1 MRRSLGVVG
10 AVALLLAAAPLAD
23 AAPPRAGRF
32 IVVLED
38 SAASPAQVAAAH
50 AGRFHLDVTAVYGSA
65 IRGYAAK
72 VPGAA
77 LAALRA
83 DPRVASVSRDHPM
96 RIQAQ
101 ALPTGV
107 NRIEGDLSSTR
118 SGNGSGVVNAT
129 VAVIDTGIDVDHPEL
144 NVVGGK
150 NCSTGSTFD
159 DGNGHGTHV
168 AGTIGAR
175 DDAVGVVG
183 VAPGVRLFAV
193 RVLNNFGS
201 GTNSTV
207 LCGIDFVDSRS
218 PAKGGFIRVA
228 NMSIG
233 GPGGDD
239 GACGSINGDVVH
251 AAICRATA
259 DGVTFVAAAGNAHS
273 TFDDQIPAAYDEVL
287 TVTAVADMNGRPG
300 GGAVGT
306 CGGDVDDT
314 AADFSNFALAG
325 SADATHSVAGPGACI
340 RSTWKGGVYKWL
352 SGTSMATPH
361 VTGAVALCIA
371 TARCA
376 GLTPAQIAQKVRA
389 DAAARPVTYGFVGDP
404 SRPIAGPGGTTRF
417 YGHLLYAAGY

>member
-1 MRRSLGVVG
+1 MRRSLGLVG
-10 AVALLLAAAPLAD
+10 AVALLLAAAPQAD

-32 IVVLED
+32 IIVLED
-38 SAASPAQVAAAH
+38 TVASPAQVAAAH
-50 AGRFHLDVTAVYGSA
+50 AETFHLDVTAVYGSA
-65 IRGYAAK
+65 IRGYAAG

-83 DPRVASVSRDHPM
+83 DPRVASLSRDGPI

-107 NRIEGDLSSTR
+107 NRVEGDLSSTR
-118 SGNGSGVVNAT
+118 SGNGAGIVNAS
-129 VAVIDTGIDVDHPEL
+129 VAVIDSGIDLDHPDL
-144 NVVGGK
+144 NVVGGT
-150 NCSTGSTFD
+150 NCSSGSSFD

-175 DDAVGVVG
+175 DNGVGVVG
-183 VAPGVRLFAV
+183 VAPGVRLYAV

-218 PAKGGFIRVA
+218 PARGGTITVA

-233 GPGGDD
+233 GPGADD
-239 GACGSINGDVVH
+239 GACGSTDGDVVH
-251 AAICRATA
+251 AAICRTTA
-259 DGVTFVAAAGNAHS
+259 DGVTFVAAAGNAHR
-273 TFDDQIPAAYDEVL
+273 TFDNQIPAAYDEVI

-314 AADFSNFALAG
+314 AADFSNFAPSG
-325 SADATHSVAGPGACI
+325 STDAAHTVAAPGACI
-340 RSTWKGGVYKWL
+340 RSTWKGGVYKWR

-361 VTGAVALCIA
+361 VTGSVALCIA

-376 GLTPAQIAQKVRA
+376 GLTPAQIVLKVRA
-389 DAAARPVTYGFVGDP
+389 DAAARPASYGFVGDP
-404 SRPIAGPGGTTRF
+404 SRPIVDPGGNTRF
-417 YGHLLYAAGY
+417 YGHLLYTGGY

>member
-1 MRRSLGVVG
+1 MTPWPHRRRSL
-10 AVALLLAAAPLAD
+10 
-23 AAPPRAGRF
+23 RSTR
-32 IVVLED
+32 
-38 SAASPAQVAAAH
+38 
-50 AGRFHLDVTAVYGSA
+50 RKFHLDVTAVYGSA
-65 IRGYAAK
+65 LRGYAAR

-83 DPRVASVSRDHPM
+83 DPRVASVSRDRPM

-107 NRIEGDLSSTR
+107 NRVEGDLSSTR
-118 SGNGSGVVNAT
+118 SGNGVGIVNAT

-175 DDAVGVVG
+175 DNAVGVVG
-183 VAPGVRLFAV
+183 VAPGVRLYAV

-218 PAKGGFIRVA
+218 PAKGGTITVA

-233 GPGGDD
+233 GPGADD
-239 GACGSINGDVVH
+239 GACGSIDGDVVH

-259 DGVTFVAAAGNAHS
+259 DGVTFVAAAGNADR
-273 TFDDQIPAAYDEVL
+273 TFVGQIPAAYDEVL
-287 TVTAVADMNGRPG
+287 TVTAIADMNGRPG
-300 GGAVGT
+300 GGADRRVRWRRRRHGGGLQQLRSLGHTGRRPHHRGT
-306 CGGDVDDT
+306 RGMHPLDLEGRRVPAAVWHEHGD
-314 AADFSNFALAG
+314 APRRRRRRAL
-325 SADATHSVAGPGACI
+325 H
-340 RSTWKGGVYKWL
+340 R
-352 SGTSMATPH
+352 
-361 VTGAVALCIA
+361 
-371 TARCA
+371 
-376 GLTPAQIAQKVRA
+376 
-389 DAAARPVTYGFVGDP
+389 
-404 SRPIAGPGGTTRF
+404 
-417 YGHLLYAAGY
+417 